1 MEHNAQSPVIER
13 SGAEDFQNGNA
24 QQQQQQQQ
32 MEGVA
37 ANTDSLSLRS
47 TKQSSSPFSRLPR
60 NVIER
65 ILYTVDPSAFASL
78 ALLNRK
84 WRRISDAAPLYI
96 HHLSHCPSFSATRD
110 SMPYSE
116 SLDSLKRSFF
126 AEIRRNAFDVFL
138 RPRQT
143 LVKLISTSMSS
154 STAFPK
160 GEAFRFSFSA
170 SGHMILCLSSSRIV
184 VLDITAK
191 LPVVKHELKTSRR
204 PLDATILDDGLLLA
218 VVSSR
223 HQINIYSLS
232 DDDSKLIQCLV
243 LNDTPRALA
252 LSPTGGVLAIAYD
265 DKIEMQAVG
274 EGVIAA
280 DRRAVRCNSVDS
292 ISFSPDGFM
301 LLGSSARGRTSSIVS
316 VTVPFYTGTEDD
328 ISPGDAQV
336 RMWTT
341 QVLFPASL
349 QGYTRACSLPFHEEG
364 EDDWV
369 LGYDEQRGAF
379 RVVRI
384 SNANAGTVY
393 FPSPFSPNIYQKAS
407 PVMSPAVDGKGEL
420 VALGYEDSG
429 LWVHGIPNRL
439 DVASS
444 ARSSPGFLQQ
454 SGAISGHK
462 LSDIPGITASCWV
475 GYSHSSAHP
484 ASKGLRLV
492 TVAPGGVS
500 PPSIGEEDVPVD
512 GGRVLLLD
520 FDRSPRNGEAIEVSI
535 ELGEAEPKMLTE
547 PNSSM
552 DTEVELERRRTQ
564 LRRNNTAAP
573 RRLRNPARETHPP
586 STSSASQK
594 VSYCHRRN
602 SSYQSDSNTPRLNAT
617 LFGDAQ
623 PRTGDTLQRAVTA
636 AAVNPRRYSNP
647 RQPQTQR
654 YIPQVPHESDADN
667 WVPPP
672 PPYTREPAAPLPENL
687 RRTLLPVPP
696 ELRRAQSTSQDNAS
710 RNRPALHRLNTITA
724 RMMRIGA
731 RDPQA
736 DEDDN
741 GQRRVLQRIREGA
754 LGQFNQGRDEPVPPV
769 PPIPELHQPPATEE
783 FTIVQSPQYI
793 NSAPAAPQAPQAPS
807 TPLVSPTP
815 SETLASSRS
824 RRQSTRSNQT
834 EHVVSQAVASNL
846 MEPIPYIQEE
856 ESPTTINQNQNQYPF
871 SFSSPNLGGPGRRF
885 PGAAEDSP
893 ASPTARRTWY
903 QRVPPNGRSQSQ
915 DLREVL
921 PPRPTPAMNRRAS
934 TDPTLSNRSPSTA
947 AVNESWRRRI
957 EEWNERT
964 IHETNKKN
972 RKCVV
977 M

>member
-1 MEHNAQSPVIER
+1 MVASGWIE
-13 SGAEDFQNGNA
+13 FNI
-24 QQQQQQQQ
+24 
-32 MEGVA
+32 
-37 ANTDSLSLRS
+37 LRS
-47 TKQSSSPFSRLPR
+47 
-60 NVIER
+60 
-65 ILYTVDPSAFASL
+65 ILYTVDPSVFASL
-78 ALLNRK
+78 SLLNRK
-84 WRRISDAAPLYI
+84 WRRISDTAPLYA
-96 HHLSHCPSFSATRD
+96 HHLARCPSFPATQD
-110 SMPYSE
+110 SVPYSE
-116 SLDSLKRSFF
+116 SLDSLKHRFF
-126 AEIRRNAFDVFL
+126 AEVRRNAFNVFL

-160 GEAFRFSFSA
+160 GEAFRFSFS
-170 SGHMILCLSSSRIV
+170 SKGQMILCISSSRIV
-184 VLDITAK
+184 VLDVTTK

-204 PLDATILDDGLLLA
+204 PLDATILDDGSLLA

-232 DDDSKLIQCLV
+232 DDDSKLIQCLA
-243 LNDTPRALA
+243 LNDTPQALA

-265 DKIEMQAVG
+265 DRIEMQAVG
-274 EGVIAA
+274 EGVLAT
-280 DRRAVRCNSVDS
+280 DRRAVRCNRVDS
-292 ISFSPDGFM
+292 ISFSADGFM

-328 ISPGDAQV
+328 VSPGDAQV

-341 QVLFPASL
+341 QVLFPATL
-349 QGYTRACSLPFHEEG
+349 PGYTRACSLPLHGEG

-369 LGYDEQRGAF
+369 IGYDEQRGAF
-379 RVVRI
+379 KVVRI
-384 SNANAGTVY
+384 SNANADTVY
-393 FPSPFSPNIYQKAS
+393 FPSPFSANIYQKAS
-407 PVMSPAVDGKGEL
+407 PVTSPAVDSRGEL

-444 ARSSPGFLQQ
+444 SPGFLQE
-454 SGAISGHK
+454 SGAINGHK
-462 LSDIPGITASCWV
+462 MCDIPGITAACWV
-475 GYSHSSAHP
+475 GYSHSSDHP

-520 FDRSPRNGEAIEVSI
+520 FDRSPRDGETIEISI

-547 PNSSM
+547 PNSSL

-573 RRLRNPARETHPP
+573 RRLRNAARETHPAAV
-586 STSSASQK
+586 SSASQK
-594 VSYCHRRN
+594 TSYRHRRN
-602 SSYQSDSNTPRLNAT
+602 SSYQSSSNTTRLNAT
-617 LFGDAQ
+617 SFGDAQ
-623 PRTGDTLQRAVTA
+623 PRTGDTLQRAATA
-636 AAVNPRRYSNP
+636 AAVNPRRSSNP
-647 RQPQTQR
+647 RQPQMQR
-654 YIPQVPHESDADN
+654 YIPQIPHESDADN

-672 PPYTREPAAPLPENL
+672 PPYTREPDAPLPENL

-696 ELRRAQSTSQDNAS
+696 ELRRAQSTAQDNSS

-724 RMMRIGA
+724 RMMRMGI
-731 RDPQA
+731 RDPHT
-736 DEDDN
+736 DEDDLR
-741 GQRRVLQRIREGA
+741 QRGVLQRIREGA
-754 LGQFNQGRDEPVPPV
+754 LGQSNHGRDEPVPPV
-769 PPIPELHQPPATEE
+769 PPVPAIPQAHQLPAAEE
-783 FTIVQSPQYI
+783 FTITQYPQYI
-793 NSAPAAPQAPQAPS
+793 NSAPAAPQAPQTLPAPLA
-807 TPLVSPTP
+807 PLTP
-815 SETLASSRS
+815 SETPASSRS

-834 EHVVSQAVASNL
+834 EQVVSQAVASNL

-856 ESPTTINQNQNQYPF
+856 ESPTTIDQNQYPF
-871 SFSSPNLGGPGRRF
+871 SLSSPNLGGPGQRF
-885 PGAAEDSP
+885 TGTAEESP

-903 QRVPPNGRSQSQ
+903 QRVPNGRSQSQ
-915 DLREVL
+915 DIREVM

-947 AVNESWRRRI
+947 AVNENWRRRI

-964 IHETNKKN
+964 IYETNKKN

>member
-1 MEHNAQSPVIER
+1 MYLFLFIFSCAAKVPYHRHHDHSIHNVITLFIVVA
-13 SGAEDFQNGNA
+13 SGCTEFNI
-24 QQQQQQQQ
+24 
-32 MEGVA
+32 
-37 ANTDSLSLRS
+37 LRS
-47 TKQSSSPFSRLPR
+47 
-60 NVIER
+60 

-84 WRRISDAAPLYI
+84 WRRISDAAPLYA
-96 HHLSHCPSFSATRD
+96 HHLARCPSYSATRD
-110 SMPYSE
+110 SVPYSE
-116 SLDSLKRSFF
+116 SLDSLKRRFF

-154 STAFPK
+154 STAFSK

-170 SGHMILCLSSSRIV
+170 SGQMILCLSSSRIV
-184 VLDITAK
+184 VLDVTAR

-204 PLDATILDDGLLLA
+204 PLDATILDDGSLLA

-223 HQINIYSLS
+223 HQVNIYSLS
-232 DDDSKLIQCLV
+232 DDDSKLIQCLA

-274 EGVIAA
+274 EGVLAT
-280 DRRAVRCNSVDS
+280 DRRAVRCNGVDS

-301 LLGSSARGRTSSIVS
+301 LLGSSVLGRTSSIVS

-328 ISPGDAQV
+328 VSPGDAQV

-369 LGYDEQRGAF
+369 LGYDKQRGAF

-393 FPSPFSPNIYQKAS
+393 FPSPFSPNIHQKAI
-407 PVMSPAVDGKGEL
+407 PIMSPAVDGRGEL

-444 ARSSPGFLQQ
+444 ARSSRGFLQQ

-462 LSDIPGITASCWV
+462 MSDIPGITAACWV

-484 ASKGLRLV
+484 VSKGLRLV

-520 FDRSPRNGEAIEVSI
+520 FDRSSRNGETIEVSI

-586 STSSASQK
+586 SASSASQK
-594 VSYCHRRN
+594 APYRHRRN
-602 SSYQSDSNTPRLNAT
+602 SSYQSNSNTPRLNAT

-623 PRTGDTLQRAVTA
+623 PRTGDTLQRAATA

-647 RQPQTQR
+647 RQPQTLR

-672 PPYTREPAAPLPENL
+672 PPYSREPDAPLPEDL
-687 RRTLLPVPP
+687 RRTLLPVSP

-710 RNRPALHRLNTITA
+710 RDRPVLHRLNTITA
-724 RMMRIGA
+724 RVMRMGA
-731 RDPQA
+731 RDPQT
-736 DEDDN
+736 DEDEN
-741 GQRRVLQRIREGA
+741 GQRRVFQRIREGA

-769 PPIPELHQPPATEE
+769 PPIPELHQLPAAEE

-793 NSAPAAPQAPQAPS
+793 SSAPAAPQASQALPAPQAPP
-807 TPLVSPTP
+807 TPLVPPTP
-815 SETLASSRS
+815 SETPVSSRS

-834 EHVVSQAVASNL
+834 EHVVSQAVANNL

-856 ESPTTINQNQNQYPF
+856 ESPTTINQNQSQYPF

-885 PGAAEDSP
+885 PSAAEESP

-934 TDPTLSNRSPSTA
+934 TDPALSNRSPSTA